1 MSFVNFQWCPTVQP
15 AKGYSSK
22 IRQCNIKSGEN
33 WQGALK
39 QNGTKQ
45 MGIKQWLP
53 LKTEIFNDVQS

>member
-1 MSFVNFQWCPTVQP
+1 MGIQP
-15 AKGYSSK
+15 K

-39 QNGTKQ
+39 QNDAKQ

-53 LKTEIFNDVQS
+53 KKI